1 MNWDAISAVA
11 ELAGAVA
18 VFASL
23 AYLAVQIRQN
33 TKSSREATY
42 QAIVG
47 DLQQFRLLIAQ
58 DPQVSR
64 LYRQG
69 LMDMDSLS
77 EEDRWRFGALMQ
89 TLYSVF
95 EAQYRA
101 RRHEI
106 FSQVLGDME
115 WIAGRPGARQWWKK
129 AKRIFEPEFVL
140 FIDEAIGDAP
150 ESDPD

>member
-1 MNWDAISAVA
+1 MNWDAVGAIA
-11 ELAGAVA
+11 ELAGAIA

-47 DLQQFRLLIAQ
+47 DLQQFRLAIAQ
-58 DPQVSR
+58 DPDISR

-69 LMDMDSLS
+69 LKDLDALS
-77 EEDRWRFGALMQ
+77 EEDQWRFGALMQ

-95 EAQYRA
+95 ESQYRA
-101 RRHEI
+101 RNHEI
-106 FSQVLGDME
+106 FSQVLADMA
-115 WIAGRPGARQWWKK
+115 WIAGRPGARQWWGK
-129 AKRIFEPEFVL
+129 AKRVFDPEFVR
-140 FIDEAIGDAP
+140 FVDASIDDAP
-150 ESDPD
+150 QPDSA